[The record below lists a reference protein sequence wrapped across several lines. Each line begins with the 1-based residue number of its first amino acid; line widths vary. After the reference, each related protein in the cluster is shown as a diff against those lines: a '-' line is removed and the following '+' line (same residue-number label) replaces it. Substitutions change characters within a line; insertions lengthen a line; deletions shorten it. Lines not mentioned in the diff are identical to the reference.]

1 MQRIYNI
8 LVSILGESK
17 QMGYDKGCSQYQF
30 NCPWCAEEKGGVD
43 NKYNLEVSF
52 SLGKYHCWSCGS
64 SGSLSRLIRSKG
76 GKSLCDE
83 YFSIIR
89 EIRESGYYNLDMFS
103 DNAETSSE
111 VYLRLPKTFEKIN
124 LSRCRDK
131 ELKAYLEK
139 RKITQDI
146 IDEYNIGRTTW
157 DEEDWTWRNRI
168 VFPSYDSEGY
178 LNYYIGRTYRSKDK
192 RTKYKNCDAD
202 KNKIIL
208 HEDKIQWD
216 ADIYLVEGAID
227 CIYYKNSISLMG
239 KTLTKKMEL
248 YSKLKENA
256 NANIIICL
264 DGDTEIREVK
274 RIYKILDVG
283 RLRGRIK
290 YIRLGEGFN
299 GRYVRYEPTE
309 IDGEEVK
316 VNREFVDVDT
326 LAVNEENNP
335 QYVVYRKV
343 KYTYDGYKDFGEIY
357 ESEGKYG
364 IMRAMKTAKSF
375 DEIELLI

>member
-178 LNYYIGRTYRSKDK
+178 LNYYIGRTYKAKDK

-274 RIYKILDVG
+274 RIYKVLDVG

-335 QYVVYRKV
+335 QYVIYRKV